1 MSRDIL
7 LMLQDE
13 FQNNNIS
20 EEKAQNI
27 CAFIS
32 NYKVNSWVYPGVI
45 KRKFNIDIKLVYRIL
60 NLLQKNG
67 YVESYFEVCCKVCK
81 RSLGDVY
88 RSYDDIPDVL
98 ECGNCGTGTDAPQ
111 NAYMIYKVI

>member
-45 KRKFNIDIKLVYRIL
+45 KRKFNIDIKLVY
-60 NLLQKNG
+60 Q
-67 YVESYFEVCCKVCK
+67 Y
-81 RSLGDVY
+81 
-88 RSYDDIPDVL
+88 
-98 ECGNCGTGTDAPQ
+98 
-111 NAYMIYKVI
+111 